1 MNPFTLFL
9 SHLRESLDVIALV
22 SGLVFTGLSFR
33 DDTRDRQI
41 TNLLVLTREHRE
53 LWGRLI
59 ERKELLRILDD
70 QIDVRQAPPTPAE
83 ELFISHLIQHLSA
96 SFRAIQTGLL
106 RRPDKVQRDIR
117 RFFSLPLPRT
127 VWQQQ
132 RLLLDEDFAQFVEAC
147 LD

>member
-1 MNPFTLFL
+1 MNPLALFL
-9 SHLRESLDVIALV
+9 IHLRESLDVIALV

-33 DDTRDRQI
+33 DDTRARQI

-83 ELFISHLIQHLSA
+83 ELFINHLIQHLSA

-106 RRPDKVQRDIR
+106 RRPDKVQRDIK